1 MTCIIKMRH
10 KLLQLPDNKPAVYER
25 PAIIKALIDNGYAH
39 TNLAYSRHDFEE
51 VYHFLRS

>member
-1 MTCIIKMRH
+1 MRH